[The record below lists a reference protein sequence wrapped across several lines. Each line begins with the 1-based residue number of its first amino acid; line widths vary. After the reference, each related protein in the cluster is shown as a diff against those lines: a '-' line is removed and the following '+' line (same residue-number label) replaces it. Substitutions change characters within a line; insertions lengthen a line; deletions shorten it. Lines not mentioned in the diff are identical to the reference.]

1 MNDDNDMQ
9 DTSPFPGVH
18 AFRFHIKGVYSMV
31 KGFRAQEDWCSV
43 ILNSVGK
50 LKGLRIPDNQVGDVH
65 IRM

>member
-9 DTSPFPGVH
+9 ETL
-18 AFRFHIKGVYSMV
+18 GVYSMV